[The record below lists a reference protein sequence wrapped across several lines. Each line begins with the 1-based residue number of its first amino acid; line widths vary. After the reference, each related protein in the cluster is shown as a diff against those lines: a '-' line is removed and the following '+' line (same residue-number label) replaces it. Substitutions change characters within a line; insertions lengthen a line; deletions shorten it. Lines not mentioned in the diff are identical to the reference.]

1 MENGVTI
8 EGVQYV
14 FEATSFDVDC
24 DECAFMDYCGA
35 SMICQAMHELLYSKQ
50 GYGIFKQLEPTK

>member
-1 MENGVTI
+1 
-8 EGVQYV
+8 V

-50 GYGIFKQLEPTK
+50 GYGIFKQVEPTK